1 MKVLLCYLCD
11 YNDRHDYYLSL
22 LPYGLISIAAFLE
35 QKGMHPVLA
44 NFSKHGWRGAVKII
58 EKEKPDIIGISIF
71 THNRTDS
78 IKLIKEVKSQF
89 PEIIIVAGGP
99 HVSHLSEEFSR
110 RIKQIDFLIT
120 GEGETACY
128 DLIRKIEKGKV
139 PERITAGERLVE
151 LDEIKPAS
159 NFTGRM
165 IGINTNEQF
174 KYLISSRGCPHE
186 CSFCCSPAFWK
197 RKTEFRSAENL
208 FNEVMHIHKKYGII
222 YFSIRDDNFTLRKD
236 RVIKFSRLLRKSG
249 IYMMWN
255 CQSRVDTIDEDML
268 VEMKLSGLEHIQYG
282 VESGSE
288 KILKLYGKS
297 IKISDILKACEITR
311 KAGVYLSVYLMAGM
325 AGENH
330 GDIQKT
336 IALMKKILP
345 GDVVVSPAAYYPG
358 TLLYN
363 DMKKKGMI
371 SDDIWFK
378 NTSNGIFVRNDMEVS
393 NWINELI
400 TYAGAL
406 RKKSWYNDKDFKAHR
421 NFFKEKSWVTE
432 ILYGDFL
439 LDTERF
445 EEAETVYTGVALEYQ
460 NNAWPYLRLGKL
472 KFITGDFLSS
482 ASFYRKVTEIVP
494 DYYGGWLKLGECQI
508 AADNKIEAGG
518 NINTA
523 SKLNPDD
530 SRISSMKK
538 FLKA

>member
-1 MKVLLCYLCD
+1 MKVLFCYLCD

-35 QKGMHPVLA
+35 QKGLSPVLA

-58 EKEKPDIIGISIF
+58 ENEKPDIIGISIY

-78 IKLIKEVKSQF
+78 IKFVKEVKSQY
-89 PEIIIVAGGP
+89 PEIIIIVGGP
-99 HVSHLSEEFSR
+99 HVSHLAEEFSR
-110 RIKQIDFLIT
+110 RIKEIDFLIT

-128 DLIRKIEKGKV
+128 DLIKLLQNGEK
-139 PERITAGERLVE
+139 PQRITAGERLAE

-159 NFTGRM
+159 DFSGRM

-236 RVIKFSRLLRKSG
+236 RVVKFSRLLRKSG

-255 CQSRVDTIDEDML
+255 CQSRADTIDEDML

-288 KILKLYGKS
+288 KILELYSKS
-297 IKISDILKACEITR
+297 IKISDIIKACEITR
-311 KAGVYLSVYLMAGM
+311 KAGVYLSIYLMAGM
-325 AGENH
+325 AGEKH
-330 GDIQKT
+330 SDIQKT
-336 IALMKKILP
+336 KALMKKILP
-345 GDVVVSPAAYYPG
+345 GDVIVSPTAYYPG
-358 TLLYN
+358 TVLYN
-363 DMKKKGMI
+363 DMKKKGVI

-378 NTSNGIFVRNDMEVS
+378 NTSNGIFVRNDREVPD
-393 NWINELI
+393 WINELV

-406 RKKSWYNDKDFKAHR
+406 RKKSWYNDNDFKDHR

-445 EEAETVYTGVALEYQ
+445 EEAETAYSGIAREYQ

-472 KFITGDFLSS
+472 KFIEGDFLSS
-482 ASFYRKVTEIVP
+482 ASFYRKVTDIVP
-494 DYYGGWLKLGECQI
+494 HYYGGWLKLAECQI
-508 AADNKIEAGG
+508 AADNKIEAGRNF
-518 NINTA
+518 NIA

-530 SRISSMKK
+530 SRIASMKK
-538 FLKA
+538 FLKV